1 MSAMKRW
8 FEEHIS
14 EFTDEQLLEMA
25 YSQESIDL
33 MRECFTSEESEES

>member
-14 EFTDEQLLEMA
+14 DFSDEELLKMGYEQEDIEF
-25 YSQESIDL
+25 
-33 MRECFTSEESEES
+33 MRECFTSGEES